1 VASRIAV
8 NETLA
13 RLCTNKQYEE
23 PEREGDR
30 MDRCSAPKSDPEQA
44 AVNFEMWRLMEAMID
59 SLPHGNRAVFV
70 LRDMEDMNTAETSQ
84 ALGISEENVKV
95 RLHRARAELRNGLS
109 AYANRQTR
117 NAYAFH
123 AVRCDRVVENVFE
136 RIRCSTLENDSQL
149 SM

>member
-59 SLPHGNRAVFV
+59 SLPQGNRAVFV
-70 LRDMEDMNTAETSQ
+70 LRDIEEMSTA
-84 ALGISEENVKV
+84 
-95 RLHRARAELRNGLS
+95 
-109 AYANRQTR
+109 
-117 NAYAFH
+117 
-123 AVRCDRVVENVFE
+123 
-136 RIRCSTLENDSQL
+136 
-149 SM
+149 